1 MKYLVLI
8 GFLFLVASHS
18 SYSQDKKIEITG
30 EIINAETKE
39 PVPYVHIVNDRQNQ
53 GTTSN
58 SQGRFWITMEKQ
70 DTLLL
75 SAIGFE
81 KFAFTLKKDIT
92 TDKLVVTIEMNTATM
107 ELQPVK
113 VFAFR
118 DEAALKRA
126 LVETEVSLDEQ
137 QRGIQLPGFYY
148 GPTKEVK
155 PSAFGNPISFIA
167 SKFSRDV
174 KEQKKLQQ
182 YQQSYDYQKLIKAK
196 YNQAVVMEL
205 TGLPEEKVE
214 EFMEFCK
221 LEDSFLGPASEY
233 EIAIAVNKCMV
244 DFSQMTLSPDS
255 TDN

>member
-1 MKYLVLI
+1 MKYLVI
-8 GFLFLVASHS
+8 FLFLAAFRV

-30 EIINAETKE
+30 EIINSETKE
-39 PVPYVHIVNDRQNQ
+39 PVPYVHVVNERLHL

-58 SQGRFWITMEKQ
+58 TQGRFWITMEKQ

-81 KFAFTLKKDIT
+81 KFAFTLKEEVT
-92 TDKLVVTIEMNTATM
+92 TDKLVVTIEMNTSTM

-113 VFAFR
+113 VFAYR
-118 DEAALKRA
+118 DEEALKRA
-126 LVETEVSLDEQ
+126 LIETKVPLQEQ

-148 GPTKEVK
+148 GPTKAVK

-167 SKFSRDV
+167 SKFSREV
-174 KEQKKLQQ
+174 KEQKKLKQ
-182 YQQSYDYQKLIKAK
+182 YQQVYDYQEIIKAK

-221 LEDSFLGPASEY
+221 LENSFLGPASEY
-233 EIAIAVNKCMV
+233 EIAVAVNKCMV
-244 DFSQMTLSPDS
+244 DFSQITISPDS
-255 TDN
+255 IDN